1 MDHLLKY
8 GYPQKIVFK
17 LIKNI
22 LSIYDGSFLILEYS
36 HHLKHF
42 RINLLCEKHGC
53 DSPGHQNTLLFLFM
67 EFLLC
72 LYKRKKK
79 VGSRQCGKCPR
90 FISSSALSSVLWSPS
105 EICYLPQKDDIMNSN
120 WCIGIWIRDHYGLKL

>member
-1 MDHLLKY
+1 MNHLLKY

-42 RINLLCEKHGC
+42 RINLICEKHGC

-79 VGSRQCGKCPR
+79 GWFKTMWKVSTVHIIICTFIGSLVTLRNMLFATKR
-90 FISSSALSSVLWSPS
+90 
-105 EICYLPQKDDIMNSN
+105 
-120 WCIGIWIRDHYGLKL
+120 